1 MNQQQQK
8 QILALQKKARERRR
22 AHAFVVEG
30 VRLFSEAP
38 RERIRYTVVS
48 QSFLKQ
54 PQNRKLLEGIPYE
67 TVTDSYFESL
77 SDTKSPQGVLAVLE
91 QYEYRLEDLLPKQG
105 NALLLVLD
113 TIQDPGNLGTMF
125 RTGEGAGISGVIMD
139 KCTVDIYNPKTIRST
154 MGAIYRVP
162 FVYVDDLH
170 LAINKLKEKDIS
182 VYAAHLEDSVDY
194 DEPDYTKGCA
204 FLIGNEGNGLMKE
217 TADLADSYIKIPM
230 AGQVESLNAAVAA
243 TVLMFEVS
251 RQRRHK

>member
-1 MNQQQQK
+1 MNQQQK

-113 TIQDPGNLGTMF
+113 TIQDPGNLGTML
-125 RTGEGAGISGVIMD
+125 RAGEAAGVTGILMNEE
-139 KCTVDIYNPKTIRST
+139 TVDIYNPKVVRST
-154 MGAIYRVP
+154 MGTSYRMP
-162 FVYVDDLH
+162 FVITPDLPKAMEE
-170 LAINKLKEKDIS
+170 LS
-182 VYAAHLEDSVDY
+182 RRGVVSYAAHLDGTVSY
-194 DEPDYTKGCA
+194 DQESYTGHTA
-204 FLIGNEGNGLMKE
+204 FLIGNEGNGLSDAVAKK
-217 TADLADSYIKIPM
+217 ADRLIRIPM
-230 AGQVESLNAAVAA
+230 QGKVESLNAAMAA
-243 TVLMFEVS
+243 TVLLFEAA
-251 RQRRHK
+251 RQRRS